1 MMKKTIV
8 TAVMLSAIVTCS
20 VPMTSY
26 AADVTALKQGK
37 GYVVLGG
44 QGIECLQQTLKD
56 ICESLGNYTDTCPEK
71 PVTPEQPDVQ
81 EPSMPEKPD
90 VQEPGMSEKPD
101 VQEPGM
107 LEQPDVQEPGMS
119 EQPDVQNPDVSTQ
132 PDNQNPD
139 MELEDEGIHFYT
151 KQILNLVNEE
161 RAKEGLSDLKLDA
174 RATAAANVR
183 AKEIKQ
189 QFSHTRPNGQSFSSA
204 LIEQGVT
211 FRRSGENIAWGQKT
225 PKQVMNAWMNSEGH
239 RANIMSKNFE
249 NIGIGYYRDENGRN
263 YWVQLFTA

>member
-1 MMKKTIV
+1 MKKTFV

-26 AADVTALKQGK
+26 AADVKVQKQGK

-56 ICESLGNYTDTCPEK
+56 ICESLGSYTDTCQESS
-71 PVTPEQPDVQ
+71 VSPEQPDVQ
-81 EPSMPEKPD
+81 EPAVPEQPDVTEPNMPGQPDVQEPDVPEHPD
-90 VQEPGMSEKPD
+90 VQEPGI
-101 VQEPGM
+101 
-107 LEQPDVQEPGMS
+107 S
-119 EQPDVQNPDVSTQ
+119 EQPDIQEPNTPTQ

-139 MELEDEGIHFYT
+139 VELEEESIHFYA

-161 RAKEGLSDLKLDA
+161 RAKEGLSELKLDV

-189 QFSHTRPNGQSFSSA
+189 QFSHTRPNGESFSSA
-204 LIEQGVT
+204 LIEQGVS

>member
-1 MMKKTIV
+1 MMKKTFV

-26 AADVTALKQGK
+26 AADVTVLKQGK

-44 QGIECLQQTLKD
+44 QKIECLQQTIKD
-56 ICESLGNYTDTCPEK
+56 ICESLGNYTDTCPEN
-71 PVTPEQPDVQ
+71 PVT
-81 EPSMPEKPD
+81 PEKPD
-90 VQEPGMSEKPD
+90 VQEPDMP
-101 VQEPGM
+101 
-107 LEQPDVQEPGMS
+107 EQPDVQDPGMPEKPDMQEPGMP
-119 EQPDVQNPDVSTQ
+119 EQPDIQEPDAPAQ

-139 MELEDEGIHFYT
+139 TGLEDEGIHFYA

-161 RAKEGLSDLKLDA
+161 RAKEGLSELKLDA

-189 QFSHTRPNGQSFSSA
+189 QFSHTRPNGESFSSA

-239 RANIMSKNFE
+239 RANIMNKNFK
-249 NIGIGYYRDENGRN
+249 NIGIGYYQDENGRN